1 MEYYNILIMIEKSK
15 MRCATCNMKLTITN
29 SIDCECGKKL
39 CYKHRYFNEHS
50 CTIDYKEKDRKILE
64 LNNKKVV
71 ADKIIII

>member
-1 MEYYNILIMIEKSK
+1 MIEKSK